1 MNMPVP
7 ALALFALVAAFTAVF
22 LAYAVFRI
30 EKELG
35 IIQRLLSVFNAALE
49 HRVGGNVLAGLF
61 VLLIDKLFNSI
72 TAIAVAIVVSV
83 VVFGRRR

>member
-7 ALALFALVAAFTAVF
+7 ALALFVLVVAFAAAFVV
-22 LAYAVFRI
+22 YAASRI
-30 EKELG
+30 EKEMG
-35 IIQRLLSVFNAALE
+35 AAQRLLSALNAAFE

-61 VLLIDKLFNSI
+61 VLLIDKLFNSV
-72 TAIAVAIVVSV
+72 TAVAVAIVVSV